1 MSTVVE
7 GRGEAASQS
16 SSNIGEGRKPSQSQR
31 SRQSEKNALD
41 TYKEDEYEDNYE
53 DYEDEYEDDYEYD
66 TSLISYESQQES
78 KLQKSTVEISSTY
91 EIPPSEEKPMI
102 MNEVKQTRENYGAPS
117 ASEAVGID
125 ETYGAPG
132 QDETTV
138 IIPIRNEYIA
148 TDSEVD
154 KISETYGGPQDE
166 YVKETSS
173 NNDYTIEGVQ
183 KNSEPVLIELQDNY
197 GSPEEKQD
205 EEEEVNISPDTVY
218 GAPTHPGNLYNAP
231 KETDE
236 IEEPLGSYGE
246 KSNSVEDDI
255 DVNQIIKKP
264 ETIYTIDSG
273 FGEEPAYSYIGPD
286 DLAGYQAQTV
296 DSPGLNRHL
305 IPPRP
310 GNGNFVEHN
319 NNKIRSVDPF
329 YRI

>member
-7 GRGEAASQS
+7 GRDGSSSQS
-16 SSNIGEGRKPSQSQR
+16 SSNIGEGRKPSQSQS
-31 SRQSEKNALD
+31 SRQSDRNTLD
-41 TYKEDEYEDNYE
+41 TYKEEEYEDKYE

-78 KLQKSTVEISSTY
+78 KLQKSTLEISSTY
-91 EIPPSEEKPMI
+91 EIPPLEEKPMI
-102 MNEVKQTRENYGAPS
+102 MNEVKQAREEYGAPS
-117 ASEAVGID
+117 ASGPVGID
-125 ETYGAPG
+125 ENYGAPG

-154 KISETYGGPQDE
+154 KISESYGGPQDE
-166 YVKETSS
+166 YV
-173 NNDYTIEGVQ
+173 NNEIKIEGVE

-205 EEEEVNISPDTVY
+205 EDEEVNISPDTVY
-218 GAPTHPGNLYNAP
+218 GAPTLPDSLYNAP

-236 IEEPLGSYGE
+236 FEEPLGSYGD
-246 KSNSVEDDI
+246 KRKIVEDDI
-255 DVNQIIKKP
+255 DENETIKKP

>member
-7 GRGEAASQS
+7 GRGEGGSQS
-16 SSNIGEGRKPSQSQR
+16 SANIGEGRKPSQSQK
-31 SRQSEKNALD
+31 SRQSDRNALD
-41 TYKEDEYEDNYE
+41 TYKEDEYEDTYT

-66 TSLISYESQQES
+66 TSLINYESQQES
-78 KLQKSTVEISSTY
+78 KLQKSTLEISSTY
-91 EIPPSEEKPMI
+91 EIPPSEEPMI
-102 MNEVKQTRENYGAPS
+102 MKEVKTAREEYGAPS
-117 ASEAVGID
+117 SSETVGID
-125 ETYGAPG
+125 ENYGAPG

-166 YVKETSS
+166 YVKETPS
-173 NNDYTIEGVQ
+173 NIGGVE

-197 GSPEEKQD
+197 GSPEKKPD
-205 EEEEVNISPDTVY
+205 EEEEVNISPDTGY
-218 GAPTHPGNLYNAP
+218 GAPTLPDSLYNAP
-231 KETDE
+231 KETDGFGE
-236 IEEPLGSYGE
+236 LLGSYGQ

-255 DVNQIIKKP
+255 NVNQIAKKP

-273 FGEEPAYSYIGPD
+273 FGEEPEYSYTGPD

-296 DSPGLNRHL
+296 DRPGLNRHL

-310 GNGNFVEHN
+310 GKGNFVEHN